1 MWSDPIAD
9 MLTRIR
15 NGCRA
20 NMKMVK
26 IPCSNAKKGLA
37 RVLLE
42 EGYIRGFDV
51 VEDGKQGI
59 LRVDLKYGPK
69 GEAVIVSLKR
79 ESRGGRRLYSSCA
92 DLPEPLDG
100 LGVAVISTSQGIL
113 SDRECRK
120 RNIGGEIICSVY

>member
-1 MWSDPIAD
+1 
-9 MLTRIR
+9 
-15 NGCRA
+15 
-20 NMKMVK
+20 MVK
-26 IPCSNAKKGLA
+26 IPCSNEKKGLA
-37 RVLLE
+37 TVLLD

-79 ESRGGRRLYSSCA
+79 ESRGGRRLYSKCA

-120 RNIGGEIICSVY
+120 RNIGGEILCSVY